1 MTASISSP
9 DFLLFMLKNN
19 KSILI
24 NEDAENIIKSRD
36 SKESMTQAFVNLLN
50 LSDILLGDWLH
61 QTIVATFFVATFNR
75 ELNVATKVKWNI
87 TNKLWPIYRI
97 QI

>member
-50 LSDILLGDWLH
+50 LSDILLGD
-61 QTIVATFFVATFNR
+61 
-75 ELNVATKVKWNI
+75 
-87 TNKLWPIYRI
+87 
-97 QI
+97 

>member
-24 NEDAENIIKSRD
+24 NEDAENVIKSTD
-36 SKESMTQAFVNLLN
+36 SKESMTQAFVN
-50 LSDILLGDWLH
+50 
-61 QTIVATFFVATFNR
+61 
-75 ELNVATKVKWNI
+75 
-87 TNKLWPIYRI
+87 
-97 QI
+97 